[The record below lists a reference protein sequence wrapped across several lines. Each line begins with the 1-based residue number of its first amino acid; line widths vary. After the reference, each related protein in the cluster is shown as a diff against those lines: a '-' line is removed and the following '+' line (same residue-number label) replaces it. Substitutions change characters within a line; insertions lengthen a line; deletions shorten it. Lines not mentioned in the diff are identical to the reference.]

1 MRTHSQSRY
10 FWVNL
15 FIGSFCKGSYDKG
28 CNLSTLS
35 LMTFRV
41 SEHIHPCMNSLST
54 PEFIK
59 GHISLV
65 YTPVIIEP
73 FAWPFNPPLH
83 RGKWH
88 GFQSKASYLLPI
100 KQLHRFHCIQIKL
113 PFYLV
118 SIDSGHR
125 DNNTYEYDHHN
136 NCEEHKFCLN
146 GLWKSM
152 LINDENVER
161 LWAIIA
167 NIKWH
172 CRWRGVSGCNY
183 TTRQLSASNLSL
195 GSPKV

>member
-1 MRTHSQSRY
+1 MIRGAICPHFPWWHSESVNIFIHVWIRY
-10 FWVNL
+10 PP
-15 FIGSFCKGSYDKG
+15 
-28 CNLSTLS
+28 LS
-35 LMTFRV
+35 LW
-41 SEHIHPCMNSLST
+41 
-54 PEFIK
+54 K
-59 GHISLV
+59 GIYLV
-65 YTPVIIEP
+65 YTPVRIEP
-73 FAWPFNPPLH
+73 FAWPFNPPLQ

-88 GFQSKASYLLPI
+88 GFHSKASYLLPI

-118 SIDSGHR
+118 SIDSGHG